1 MSTHLD
7 YSNVL
12 LACIDMPGEDLQ
24 KEFEAFDSEKWQTL
38 LQYMHLHGIG
48 PMAFLHLQSSG
59 LICEIPSDVQKRLAE
74 MYANNLMRNTL
85 VFMELDSIIDACHQR
100 GIPIIPLKGAYL
112 GRAIYDDPGIRV
124 LGDLDI
130 QSRPDDALKVAEI
143 LRRAGYNS
151 AWQGDAEWKTKAVHV
166 PEFSRPG
173 SLPIELHLVFTSPY
187 TDFHIDDEGI
197 WQRAVQDPNRIPGC
211 MAMAP
216 EDLFLFLCNHIY
228 RAHFRIG
235 LRHLI
240 DLRSV
245 ITNMGDRINPDLLMS
260 RAREWRMERILLVV
274 LTVVDELFGCRL
286 QGSTRTHD
294 SEWRARFMPGIRS
307 RIFREENPRNTMGL
321 LYWSFRYVN
330 AQRKRPAGGCRRD
343 VELEAQGR
351 TMTVHKMLKL
361 GKLFANQLKVF
372 LSAPIKRSQDIR
384 NAIREERFDRW
395 MNWD

>member
-7 YSNVL
+7 YSSVL
-12 LACIDMPGEDLQ
+12 LACIDKPGEDLQ
-24 KEFEAFDSEKWQTL
+24 REFEAFDSEKWQTL

-48 PMAFLHLQSSG
+48 PAAFIQLQSSD
-59 LICEIPSDVQKRLAE
+59 LIRSIPPDVQKKLADI
-74 MYANNLMRNTL
+74 YTNNLIRNTL
-85 VFMELDSIIDACHQR
+85 VLMELDGIIDACHQR

-112 GRAIYDDPGIRV
+112 ARAIYDDPGIRI

-130 QSRPDDALKVAEI
+130 QSRPGDALQVAEI
-143 LRRAGYNS
+143 LRQAGYQS
-151 AWQGDAEWKTKAVHV
+151 AWQGDSEWKTKAVHV

-187 TDFHIDDEGI
+187 TDFHIDDQGI
-197 WQRAVQDPNRIPGC
+197 WQRAVQDPNRVPGC

-235 LRHLI
+235 LRHLV

-245 ITNMGDRINPDLLMS
+245 ITKMGDRINPDLLMS
-260 RAREWRMERILLVV
+260 RAQEWRMERILLVV
-274 LTVVDELFGCRL
+274 LTVVEELFGCRL
-286 QGSTRTHD
+286 QGNIDTHD
-294 SEWRARFMPGIRS
+294 SEWAARYMPGIRS
-307 RIFREENPRNTMGL
+307 RIFREENPRNTMGF
-321 LYWSFRYVN
+321 LYWSFRYIN
-330 AQRKRPAGGCRRD
+330 AQRRRSAGGSRQGM
-343 VELEAQGR
+343 ESEAQRR
-351 TMTVHKMLKL
+351 TMTGYKILKL
-361 GKLFANQLKVF
+361 GTLFAKQVGVF